1 MFSRVSPGL
10 FCPGDIFAPEET
22 GRSGKMKNAEIFFKN
37 YLTPVDSS
45 GILNKR

>member
-1 MFSRVSPGL
+1 MCLPGD
-10 FCPGDIFAPEET
+10 FCPGDIFTPGKT
-22 GRSGKMKNAEIFFKN
+22 GHGGKMKNAENFFKN